1 MDAFLSTIDTTNTG
15 SRSSTEITTQQW
27 WVHRVVVAL
36 FSELYQY
43 PDIFFEDRPA
53 SDLKIKRHLSHV
65 TLNNQSTDVMINST
79 LELGRRSV
87 GSWWNLD
94 GTLTEMN
101 ARTCTTTRSNEAK
114 GDK

>member
-1 MDAFLSTIDTTNTG
+1 MVGTASCCRLL
-15 SRSSTEITTQQW
+15 
-27 WVHRVVVAL
+27 L
-36 FSELYQY
+36 FSELYQN
-43 PDIFFEDRPA
+43 PDILVDRPT

-87 GSWWNLD
+87 GSWNLD